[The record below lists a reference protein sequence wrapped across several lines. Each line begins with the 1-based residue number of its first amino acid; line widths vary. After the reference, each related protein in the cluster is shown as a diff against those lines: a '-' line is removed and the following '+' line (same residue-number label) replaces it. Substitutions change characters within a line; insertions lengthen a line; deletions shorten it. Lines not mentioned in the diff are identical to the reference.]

1 MNDKCK
7 KLRSVVTVDLALCC
21 SQFTD
26 HLTISACQMNQCLP
40 LLVSSIIKFTPQCN
54 NKF

>member
-21 SQFTD
+21 SQFYWPFNYKCMPNE
-26 HLTISACQMNQCLP
+26 S
-40 LLVSSIIKFTPQCN
+40 VSSTFGV
-54 NKF
+54 